1 MRLNRRD
8 LLWMVLLLI
17 PLAAFYVP
25 SNIVRYPPF
34 LIASV
39 IVFVISLFMYHR
51 ARKKSEVGLEAF
63 LSVQFIGL
71 VLGQVE
77 SLLGVLLF
85 ILLAGVLTAWL
96 PDSVSNG
103 EPLGTIG
110 AILYTSSIALLT
122 YWLVEPKQ
130 KRSERREL
138 RKTRYLVT
146 ALSIP
151 SWDADRVLHADCDML
166 RRNSAELNNGPK
178 RQKRQ
183 NIVPLFQA
191 ISYHLPRLER
201 VFLLVSESILN
212 WKDDRTTQYAREY
225 LSERGFD
232 AQGSAFEAKMRAFF
246 LKLSE
251 CTGRP
256 VLIRWPDGRRESIG
270 SGEGVIEFVMV
281 PAGNF
286 DDVEECRE
294 AIKGALGE
302 ILKKESGEVTFD
314 VTGGKTLVSVAMALE
329 AIKGDCQ
336 AEYTKQEIQDVA
348 PEESLYRVDLD
359 VYSLKDLLNEMARSL
374 NRRL

>member
-1 MRLNRRD
+1 MPLTKRD
-8 LLWMVLLLI
+8 ILWMVLLLA
-17 PLAAFYVP
+17 PPVAFYVP
-25 SNIVRYPPF
+25 PKVVRYSPF
-34 LIASV
+34 LMASV
-39 IVFVISLFMYHR
+39 VVFIVSLFMYHR
-51 ARKKSEVGLEAF
+51 ARKRSEVGLETF
-63 LSVQFIGL
+63 LSVQFVGL

-85 ILLAGVLTAWL
+85 ILLAGVLTASL
-96 PDSVSNG
+96 PDSIADG
-103 EPLGTIG
+103 EPLKTAGT
-110 AILYTSSIALLT
+110 ILYTFSIVLIT
-122 YWLVEPKQ
+122 YWLVEPK
-130 KRSERREL
+130 KEPRSVKKEL

-151 SWDADRVLHADCDML
+151 SWDADRILHADCDML
-166 RRNSAELNNGPK
+166 RRNSAELNNGP
-178 RQKRQ
+178 KRQ

-201 VFLLVSESILN
+201 VFLLVSESILK
-212 WKDDRTTQYAREY
+212 WKGDRTTQYVREY
-225 LSERGFD
+225 LGERGFD
-232 AQGSAFEAKMRAFF
+232 VQGSAFEAKMRAFF

-256 VLIRWPDGRRESIG
+256 VLVRWPDGRRESIG
-270 SGEGVIEFVMV
+270 GGEGVIEFVMV

-314 VTGGKTLVSVAMALE
+314 VTGGKTLVSVAMAIE

-336 AEYTKQEIQDVA
+336 AEYTRQDVQDVE

-359 VYSLKDLLNEMARSL
+359 VYSVRDLLNEIAKSL
-374 NRRL
+374 NRKL